1 MSAPPPSGRKP
12 GPKVLRVVAVVD
24 DKVSEDLHQTQA
36 EGVSIGTQYGADMLV
51 FGAKAPAKHQLFDF
65 RQGAY
70 YLDLPPTARGKVRVG
85 KKALSVAKLRERY
98 GKGNAC
104 RIKLDPRSKG
114 KLRIG
119 QSTLVFQFGRPKPVA
134 PKLPFPAIFKA
145 SVVGMVGALFVY
157 SQLVSAGLLGP
168 VFLWANF
175 AEIPEQ
181 DEMDIDERF
190 LVAVGHKPADKPEDE
205 PEEDEEAEDELA
217 EEDEDIV
224 EVKDKPKPELNKK
237 LDKKPQKFSKA
248 AVKQARSVG
257 VARVLGTYGG
267 DGPGTVFDVIQSTDN
282 RLGELAAAGMTTTVE
297 ANGPLGDLA
306 PIGGDGIDLHGQLTQ
321 TKGFDTGDGPAVDNG
336 VKKRER
342 KIKGRTK
349 AKGTSSV
356 GGGDKKAI
364 RATINH
370 RTGALQHCY
379 NKALRT
385 QPDLSGKMTYTI
397 MVSVMGS
404 VTKVIVE
411 EDTLGNGGV
420 SACTKAKIKGW
431 RFPMNGADE
440 GAEVTFSVVFSGS

>member
-1 MSAPPPSGRKP
+1 MSAPSKSGQ
-12 GPKVLRVVAVVD
+12 KVLRLVAVVD
-24 DKVSEDLHQTQA
+24 EKVSEDLHQTEA
-36 EGVSIGTQYGADMLV
+36 RAVSIGTHHDADVLV
-51 FGAKAPAKHQLFDF
+51 FGKNAPARHQLFDV

-70 YLDLPPTARGKVRVG
+70 FLDLPGNARGKVRIG
-85 KKALSVAKLRERY
+85 KKAISVAKLRQRY
-98 GKGNAC
+98 GKGDTC
-104 RIKLDPRSKG
+104 RIKLDARAKG

-119 QSTLVFQFGRPKPVA
+119 QTTLVFQFGAPKPIP
-134 PKLPFPAIFKA
+134 PKLPFPAMFKA
-145 SVVGMVGALFVY
+145 SVVGMVGALFLY
-157 SQLVSAGLLGP
+157 SQLVSTGLLAP
-168 VFLWANF
+168 FFLWANF
-175 AEIPEQ
+175 SEIPEP

-190 LVAVGHKPADKPEDE
+190 LIAVGRKPADKPDEEEE
-205 PEEDEEAEDELA
+205 PEEEEVTEDELA

-224 EVKDKPKPELNKK
+224 EVKDKPKPEVNKK
-237 LDKKPQKFSKA
+237 LSEKPKKFSQA

-321 TKGFDTGDGPAVDNG
+321 TKGFDTGDGPAMDKS

-349 AKGTSSV
+349 ASGTSSS

-364 RATINH
+364 KATIKH
-370 RTGALQHCY
+370 RTSALQHCY

-385 QPDLSGKMTYTI
+385 QPDLSGKMSFAI
-397 MVSVMGS
+397 MISVMGS
-404 VTKVIVE
+404 VTKVVIE
-411 EDTLGNGGV
+411 EDTLGDASV
-420 SACTKAKIKGW
+420 KACTKAKIKGW
-431 RFPMNGADE
+431 RFPMNGAEE

>member
-1 MSAPPPSGRKP
+1 MRI
-12 GPKVLRVVAVVD
+12 VAVVD
-24 DKVSEDLHQTQA
+24 DKVSEDLHQTRA
-36 EGVSIGTQYGADMLV
+36 EGVSIGTHHGADMLV
-51 FGAKAPAKHQLFDF
+51 FGAKAPTRYQLFDY

-70 YLDLPPTARGKVRVG
+70 FLDLPPQARGKVRVG
-85 KKALSVAKLRERY
+85 KAALSVAKLRERY
-98 GKGNAC
+98 GKGGTC

-114 KLRIG
+114 KIRIG
-119 QSTLVFQFGRPKPVA
+119 QSTLVFQFGRPKPV
-134 PKLPFPAIFKA
+134 PPRLPFPVIFKA

-157 SQLVSAGLLGP
+157 SQLASAGMLGP
-168 VFLWANF
+168 FFLWAYF
-175 AEIPEQ
+175 SEVPEQ
-181 DEMDIDERF
+181 DEMDIDDRF
-190 LVAVGHKPADKPEDE
+190 LVAVGHKPADER
-205 PEEDEEAEDELA
+205 DEEEEEETDIEDELA
-217 EEDEDIV
+217 EEDENIV
-224 EVKDKPKPELNKK
+224 ETKDKPKPELNKK
-237 LDKKPQKFSKA
+237 LDKKPQQFSKA

-336 VKKRER
+336 VTKRER

-349 AKGTSSV
+349 AKGTSAV
-356 GGGDKKAI
+356 GGGDRNAI
-364 RATINH
+364 KATINH
-370 RTGALQHCY
+370 RTSALQHCY
-379 NKALRT
+379 QKALRT
-385 QPDLSGKMTYTI
+385 QPDLSGKISYAI
-397 MVSVMGS
+397 NVSVMGS
-404 VTKVIVE
+404 VTKVVIE
-411 EDTLGNGGV
+411 EDTVGDAGV